1 MRLRF
6 APSPTGPI
14 HVGNA
19 HTMLFNWLW
28 CRSQGATFVL
38 RFEDTDRERSKT
50 EWEEV
55 KKRLSTILTYSRLA
69 VRQQFL
75 TRRSYNG

>member
-1 MRLRF
+1 MANQPMRLRF

-28 CRSQGATFVL
+28 CRNQGAQFILQGAIQAGVCWSPIT
-38 RFEDTDRERSKT
+38 RS
-50 EWEEV
+50 
-55 KKRLSTILTYSRLA
+55 SPIY
-69 VRQQFL
+69 
-75 TRRSYNG
+75 

>member
-1 MRLRF
+1 MMVNREMRLRF

-28 CRSQGATFVL
+28 SRSQEVPPYIAFFFKEDIFLSQESLARTHY
-38 RFEDTDRERSKT
+38 RFSK
-50 EWEEV
+50 
-55 KKRLSTILTYSRLA
+55 
-69 VRQQFL
+69 
-75 TRRSYNG
+75 